1 MPDDKKN
8 VDCEDNHRCENKANR
23 ENMKGNCKE
32 NAPTEKSGSR
42 LLATVLVLLALFVAD
57 RVVFFLRD
65 GTGSLC
71 DGSPATKPVV
81 ETSVVSFDVANPC
94 FASGIRLKK
103 GNVYRFRVRDDLWH
117 DGRHKADADGLRRVP
132 FLLVVSG
139 PSRRHVLHPW
149 MKLMGR
155 VGETRMETFAIG
167 SGMAA
172 YKAKTDGELFL
183 YVNDAV
189 IGLALGRH
197 WAQPYFWSSGR
208 NDGTAHVTVSLVHG
222 VDGVR

>member
-1 MPDDKKN
+1 MPDMKK
-8 VDCEDNHRCENKANR
+8 DANS
-23 ENMKGNCKE
+23 KKE
-32 NAPTEKSGSR
+32 TTRRKTVSR
-42 LLATVLVLLALFVAD
+42 LLATGLVLVALFVAD

-65 GTGSLC
+65 GSGSLC
-71 DGSPATKPVV
+71 NGSPGIAPVV
-81 ETSVVSFDVANPC
+81 ETSLVSFDVANPC
-94 FASGIRLKK
+94 NPTGIRLRK
-103 GNVYRFRVRDDLWH
+103 GNVYRFQVRDDLWH
-117 DGRHKADADGLRRVP
+117 DGRYEADADGLRQVP
-132 FLLVVSG
+132 PLLVVAG

-155 VGETRMETFAIG
+155 VGETGIEAFAIG

-189 IGLALGRH
+189 IGLAPGRH
-197 WAQPYFWSSGR
+197 WGQPYFWSLGR

-222 VDGVR
+222 VDGVP